1 MPLPLICLV
10 RAVGWF
16 LITFMVYTT
25 SSLALWCS
33 TLCFQR
39 GPDSLL
45 SFRTEEGLVVKPK
58 KEARHCSLSKIT
70 SLDPFLIHTLHMS
83 ECTQPPLSSI
93 SLVCSGTQSN
103 FHVRTP
109 LNSRGSCCR
118 DGLMAMPPLGTI
130 FTLSPGLF
138 STKLSSASCLE
149 PLCKDKD
156 ISWCVRDK
164 YLIF

>member
-1 MPLPLICLV
+1 MPLSLICLV

-25 SSLALWCS
+25 SYLALWCS

-45 SFRTEEGLVVKPK
+45 SFRTEEGLVVKPT

-93 SLVCSGTQSN
+93 SLVCSARHTKQFSRPHPSEFQGFLLQRRFNGKVKMVPRGGIAIKPSLQQEPLE
-103 FHVRTP
+103 FRGVRT
-109 LNSRGSCCR
+109 
-118 DGLMAMPPLGTI
+118 
-130 FTLSPGLF
+130 
-138 STKLSSASCLE
+138 
-149 PLCKDKD
+149 
-156 ISWCVRDK
+156 
-164 YLIF
+164 